1 MNIKL
6 NSPKNEGPRSWI

>member
-6 NSPKNEGPRSWI
+6 NKGLSL

>member
-6 NSPKNEGPRSWI
+6 NSKLKP